1 MAKAN
6 VLEAMH
12 TKLKAKKDV
21 CVFLRPTTP
30 REPVTAAIRPVHIP
44 QPAVDRDASRTINSE
59 PKATKEIA
67 KTNCNRP
74 KIICTGNAE
83 QQAVLL
89 CGVYDFFFNDLDD
102 FIELPS
108 SLISSGGNLC
118 FLLILE
124 SNVAALEAIV
134 SSNCFLNSSCDIN
147 FGFFKSSSIGF
158 DITTNVAAVNF
169 KGNCGFSSYT
179 GLEFSNLLNY
189 LSEYVHLAAAFVTPL
204 RAYSSISLLFKFED
218 TFFVVPALLDV
229 ARKYLTI
236 MISKQ
241 YHLNRNLNV
250 YV

>member
-89 CGVYDFFFNDLDD
+89 CGVYDFFFNDLED

-124 SNVAALEAIV
+124 SKVAALEAIV

-158 DITTNVAAVNF
+158 DITTNVAAFRQYALANSFDLFVPSIQLSVICSPMQSIDPSTCV
-169 KGNCGFSSYT
+169 KRVSGFQ
-179 GLEFSNLLNY
+179 LEAIN
-189 LSEYVHLAAAFVTPL
+189 E
-204 RAYSSISLLFKFED
+204 
-218 TFFVVPALLDV
+218 
-229 ARKYLTI
+229 
-236 MISKQ
+236 
-241 YHLNRNLNV
+241 
-250 YV
+250 